1 MASRQDAAT
10 HVLMDLV
17 RRVSRG
23 EISPQRALFAWMQAG
38 HESVWGV
45 GYGPKNQDV
54 YNYGSIGGEGPAG
67 HFTHGD
73 SSPGKGVELRKF
85 KKFHNA
91 QEGLDFFVKF
101 TDSPSL
107 NAAMG
112 NASLVQGCCALYERG
127 YYENSQPDTSDEN
140 AAKNIIDYAAALS
153 RQLKWYPNAQPL
165 GAPEAIFKDV
175 KVTYARED
183 AKRAWHSLFAPG
195 PMRRRPQPRAAL
207 RAQSDAGVPPKE
219 MTGSAAPPVLT
230 AAPLQEQRG
239 KVFRLR
245 KTTTVPAPG
254 VMRTTRLANGS
265 FTPWEKT

>member
-10 HVLMDLV
+10 HVLMDLA

-54 YNYGSIGGEGPAG
+54 FNYGSIGGEGPAG
-67 HFTHGD
+67 YFTHGD
-73 SSPGKGVELRKF
+73 SSPGRGVELRKF
-85 KKFHNA
+85 KKFHSA

-107 NAAMG
+107 NKAMS

-127 YYENSQPDTSDEN
+127 YYENTQPDTSDDN
-140 AAKNIIDYAAALS
+140 AAKNIIDYATALS
-153 RQLKWYPNAQPL
+153 RQLRWYPNTQIL
-165 GAPEAIFKDV
+165 GVPGAIFRDV
-175 KVTYARED
+175 KAMYARED
-183 AKRAWHSLFAPG
+183 AKQAWHSLFAPG
-195 PMRRRPQPRAAL
+195 PMRRRPQPRATL
-207 RAQSDAGVPPKE
+207 RAQNSADIPPQK
-219 MTGSAAPPVLT
+219 TAGSATSLVQTAP
-230 AAPLQEQRG
+230 APREQLG
-239 KVFRLR
+239 KAFRL
-245 KTTTVPAPG
+245 KKATTVPAPG

-265 FTPWEKT
+265 FTPWEKI